1 MEKRAESFAG
11 LSLVVP
17 RIMGI
22 LNLTPDSFSDG
33 GKWLGVEA
41 GLARAVEMI
50 NLGADL
56 IDVGGE
62 STRPGSEPVSVEE
75 QIARTCGVIEAVARW
90 LKENP
95 VVKSH
100 DPALPS
106 VARRV
111 VRISIDTGQAAVAR
125 AAIAA
130 GAHVIND
137 VYGGREVDGK
147 GETTIDVAAETGAP
161 IILMHMQGRPK
172 TMQQSPVY
180 GDVVPEVLEF
190 LHDRVKV
197 AMKAGVRVE
206 DIAIDPG
213 IGFGK
218 TREHNMAL
226 MANLDRFVG
235 TGMAVLLGTS
245 RKRFMGAV
253 CALPGGRPAAAEEL
267 VGATCATTVLGVQ
280 AGVQIFRVHDVQE
293 NRQAADLAWAL
304 RKGV

>member
-1 MEKRAESFAG
+1 
-11 LSLVVP
+11 
-17 RIMGI
+17 MGI

-33 GKWLGVEA
+33 GKWLGTEA

-50 NLGADL
+50 DLGADL

-62 STRPGSEPVSVEE
+62 STRPGSDPVSVEE
-75 QIARTCGVIEAVARW
+75 QIRRTAGVIGAISRW

-95 VVKSH
+95 VVPPH

-106 VARRV
+106 VTRRQ
-111 VRISIDTGQAAVAR
+111 VRISIDTGQAQVAR
-125 AAIAA
+125 AAIQA
-130 GAHVIND
+130 GAHIIND
-137 VYGGREVDGK
+137 VYAGREVDEK
-147 GETTIDVAAETGAP
+147 GHTTIHVAAETGAP

-180 GDVVPEVLEF
+180 NDVVPEVLEF
-190 LHDRVKV
+190 LEVR
-197 AMKAGVRVE
+197 AQAALAAGVKRE
-206 DIAIDPG
+206 NIAIDPG

-226 MANLDRFVG
+226 MAGLGRFVA
-235 TGMAVLLGTS
+235 TGRPVLLGTS

-267 VGATCATTVLGVQ
+267 IGATCATTVLGVQ
-280 AGVQIFRVHDVQE
+280 AGVQMFRVHDVQE
-293 NRQAADLAWAL
+293 NRQAADLTWAL
-304 RKGV
+304 RSGVRE